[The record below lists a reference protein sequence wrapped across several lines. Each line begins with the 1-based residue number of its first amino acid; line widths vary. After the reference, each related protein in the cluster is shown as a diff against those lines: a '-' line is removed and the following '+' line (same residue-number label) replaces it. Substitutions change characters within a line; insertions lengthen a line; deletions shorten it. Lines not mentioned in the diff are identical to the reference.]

1 MKHTTFFFIS
11 LFLLSIA
18 FFHSNLYQWFPTTL
32 TPIEKFITDIGP
44 EILYIAGSL
53 ALLIALFGCLPT
65 WLSLITFIVI
75 TGGMGIY
82 LQDKKISILGEN
94 GNYYLLLEKKAAGSS
109 LETESNSPQ
118 SSPPIPIESAPIG
131 QPASP

>member
-11 LFLLSIA
+11 IFLLSIA

-32 TPIEKFITDIGP
+32 TPVEKFITDIGP
-44 EILYIAGSL
+44 EILYIAGFL
-53 ALLIALFGCLPT
+53 ALIIALFCCLPT
-65 WLSLITFIVI
+65 WLSLTTFIVI

-82 LQDKKISILGEN
+82 IQDKKISILGEN
-94 GNYYLLLEKKAAGSS
+94 GNYYLLLEKKTVDSA
-109 LETESNSPQ
+109 LETEDNSPQ
-118 SSPPIPIESAPIG
+118 FPLPTPIESAPIG

>member
-94 GNYYLLLEKKAAGSS
+94 GNYYLLLEKKVAGSS